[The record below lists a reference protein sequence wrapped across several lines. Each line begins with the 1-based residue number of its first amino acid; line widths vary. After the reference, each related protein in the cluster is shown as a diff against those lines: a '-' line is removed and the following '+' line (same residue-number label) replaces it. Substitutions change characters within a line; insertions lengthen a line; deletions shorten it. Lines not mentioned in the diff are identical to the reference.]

1 MSHKKQKQKRKHR
14 KSSTD
19 DSSSESD
26 YEWKQDDQSPKEK
39 STKKS
44 DVQENSWITDVKSLD
59 CFFDTF
65 SSKPSGNKATKS
77 SQNNS
82 YKINELNPY
91 LKDGGSGLPNS
102 ETSSKSVLT
111 DHNKSWLYKSFIR
124 CVDTSRETG
133 VSLRNV
139 LLQRWDEDTVNDML
153 NRFGDRHENDK
164 CSRTQCNSNTLDMKP
179 RWRKCQTTNPT
190 TNKNEKSSSHL
201 HSKRVYSPEDIESLS
216 KQKELTTESE
226 NSINDCQRT
235 FEERLVTNDDINSV
249 AAKVMRAELESNH
262 VKVEKLKANLEK
274 LREAMRRGIKV
285 RIHTVQKNKTIH
297 NQSGDNQSKIIA
309 LTRLNDQGI
318 EIPVHIRNLPGTSHT
333 NDKNLQRFKSHDSTG
348 QRIAFFPEDNE
359 DQQVADM
366 IRDERL
372 HSASDMDFEFSRL
385 ARKSVEDEYTDAF
398 VNKRVNAEKEAIKC
412 KQDAVSSY
420 KRRVFAESKCLT
432 CLERVPKYL
441 IVSLGEKVF
450 LSLPSHISMTPG
462 YCLLTPYEHISSTTR
477 LDEDAIKEIRHFK
490 YQLTVMF
497 EEQYSQS
504 GCVFIETASKSDTIR
519 HHAQVEC
526 IPVPKKL
533 YSSLPAYFK
542 KALSEI
548 GSEWD
553 QNRRLITLKPGG
565 SGAYGAIPPK
575 FAYLAVEFGTTNGG
589 FARILDEEH
598 EISSY
603 SGREIIAGA
612 LDKEPRLWRKPK
624 LENFEHLRQKVV
636 TFENLWHTY
645 DKWQPNKLNTHSSN
659 DAEIINDGES
669 GSNNSE
675 FEPEGPALPPG
686 Y

>member
-1 MSHKKQKQKRKHR
+1 
-14 KSSTD
+14 
-19 DSSSESD
+19 
-26 YEWKQDDQSPKEK
+26 
-39 STKKS
+39 
-44 DVQENSWITDVKSLD
+44 
-59 CFFDTF
+59 
-65 SSKPSGNKATKS
+65 
-77 SQNNS
+77 
-82 YKINELNPY
+82 
-91 LKDGGSGLPNS
+91 
-102 ETSSKSVLT
+102 
-111 DHNKSWLYKSFIR
+111 
-124 CVDTSRETG
+124 
-133 VSLRNV
+133 
-139 LLQRWDEDTVNDML
+139 
-153 NRFGDRHENDK
+153 
-164 CSRTQCNSNTLDMKP
+164 
-179 RWRKCQTTNPT
+179 
-190 TNKNEKSSSHL
+190 
-201 HSKRVYSPEDIESLS
+201 
-216 KQKELTTESE
+216 
-226 NSINDCQRT
+226 
-235 FEERLVTNDDINSV
+235 
-249 AAKVMRAELESNH
+249 MRAELESNH

-359 DQQVADM
+359 DRQVADM

-372 HSASDMDFEFSRL
+372 HSASDMDLEFSRL

-398 VNKRVNAEKEAIKC
+398 VKKR
-412 KQDAVSSY
+412 DAVSSY

-589 FARILDEEH
+589 FARILDEEQ

-645 DKWQPNKLNTHSSN
+645 DKWQPNKLNTYSSN
-659 DAEIINDGES
+659 DVQIINDGES